1 MVTHF
6 ILSDSRVAFAEFG
19 LVRHVAAMVHHP
31 CILLLAFI
39 ECGSNITSFYVKIV
53 LLSFA

>member
-6 ILSDSRVAFAEFG
+6 ILSDSRFAFAEFG

-31 CILLLAFI
+31 CILLLAFV